1 MRNRNDDWIER
12 QIKTLHNDIANME
25 ENNDGS
31 LNWVDEIREMYSMI
45 DDLERMLARKGGTK

>member
-12 QIKTLHNDIANME
+12 QIKTLHNDIASME

-31 LNWVDEIREMYSMI
+31 LNWVDEIRDMYSMI
-45 DDLERMLARKGGTK
+45 DEENERRTK